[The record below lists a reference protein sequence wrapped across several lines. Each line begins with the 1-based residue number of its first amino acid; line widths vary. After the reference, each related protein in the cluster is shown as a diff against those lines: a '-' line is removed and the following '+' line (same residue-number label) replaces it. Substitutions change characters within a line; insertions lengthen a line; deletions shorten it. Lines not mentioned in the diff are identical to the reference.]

1 MNMRQIELIFNRALL
16 LCFSKKKLLLTV
28 PVLFLC
34 GILIVF
40 CRALAI
46 GASSWVV
53 MSLTFLPFFLCS
65 SILLSLGVLL
75 ARIYHN
81 EVKSI
86 YTSYRKL
93 FAQSWE
99 VLIGISF
106 MALPMLL
113 LYLFLWMFL
122 GIFYLLK
129 ELPGIGEFFGVI
141 LAFGPFL
148 LVFGSIVLS
157 VANVFALYFLTP
169 HVAFRFG
176 SKKRLAQELFR
187 RLSGNPFSNI
197 VFFFL
202 ALFPLLV
209 IVGLLYLAASVTG
222 AAFAVS
228 SHSVALVM
236 QWFFIMIPFCILL
249 APGVLFF
256 FNFSVESFVFLEKRR
271 QAIEMSR

>member
-1 MNMRQIELIFNRALL
+1 M
-16 LCFSKKKLLLTV
+16 
-28 PVLFLC
+28 
-34 GILIVF
+34 
-40 CRALAI
+40 
-46 GASSWVV
+46 
-53 MSLTFLPFFLCS
+53 
-65 SILLSLGVLL
+65 LLSLGVLL

-86 YTSYRKL
+86 YTNYKKL

-99 VLIGISF
+99 VLIGISY

-122 GIFYLLK
+122 GVFYLLR
-129 ELPGIGEFFGVI
+129 ELPGVGEFFGVI

-157 VANVFALYFLTP
+157 VSNVFALYFLTP

-176 SKKRLAQELFR
+176 SKKRLVQELMR
-187 RLSGNPFSNI
+187 RIQDNPFSNI
-197 VFFFL
+197 VFFIL
-202 ALFPLLV
+202 ALLPLLSV
-209 IVGLLYLAASVTG
+209 VGLLYIAASVTG
-222 AAFAVS
+222 AAFAVT
-228 SHSVALVM
+228 SHSIAIVM
-236 QWFFIMIPFCILL
+236 QWFFIMIPFCALL

-271 QAIEMSR
+271 QALEMHQ